1 MTLPHER
8 RFEFDVQGFVR
19 LRGALAASE
28 VGRYLRWVEAAEGA
42 DVGGLVSEHQD
53 RLINRPVSRI
63 IDVDPRFA
71 CFLDHPAV
79 IDYLS
84 DFLGAGYKHIDNGST
99 TPTRDTRVDLGT
111 GESEPTRPAMW

>member
-42 DVGGLVSEHQD
+42 DVGGLVGEHQG

-84 DFLGAGYKHIDNGST
+84 DFLGAGYKHIDNELYYT
-99 TPTRDTRVDLGT
+99 
-111 GESEPTRPAMW
+111 